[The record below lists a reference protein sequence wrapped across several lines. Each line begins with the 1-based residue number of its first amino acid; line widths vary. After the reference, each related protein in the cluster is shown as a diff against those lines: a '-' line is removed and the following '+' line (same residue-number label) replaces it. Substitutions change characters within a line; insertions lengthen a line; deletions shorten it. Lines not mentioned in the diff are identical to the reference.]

1 MANGGAGAVSGNAID
16 FAKLEANQ
24 AKQMEQQTKMQEFQQ
39 KVNFQNTT
47 MTAISTMLKGND
59 DVLRSIANSLK

>member
-1 MANGGAGAVSGNAID
+1 MIEPDPAEGIAA
-16 FAKLEANQ
+16 
-24 AKQMEQQTKMQEFQQ
+24 QMKMQEFQQ
-39 KVNFQNTT
+39 NVNFQNTT